1 MGADDRKF
9 SGPYKGVVESNVDPY
24 NAGRLLVSVQDVL
37 GGDTCIWAEPA
48 TPLAGL
54 ASGQYSVPL
63 KGSGVWVQFINGD
76 LDRAVWTGFWRG
88 GAGEVPNA
96 AKAAPPGTP
105 QIVFGTPGQNFLLIS
120 DMPGPQGGIMLQLH
134 GPAGPYIKVYE
145 GGIEIAAS
153 TGGPMIKVTPAGI
166 DLGNGALFI
175 TPGP

>member
-9 SGPYKGVVESNVDPY
+9 SGPYKGVVVSNVDPY
-24 NAGRLLVSVQDVL
+24 SYGRLLVRVEDVL
-37 GGDTCIWAEPA
+37 GADPCIWAEPA

-63 KGSGVWVQFINGD
+63 VGSGVWVQFVNGD
-76 LDRAVWTGFWRG
+76 LDRAQYTGFWLG
-88 GAGEVPNA
+88 GAGDVPAA

-134 GPAGPYIKVYE
+134 GPAGPYIKVTE
-145 GGIEIAAS
+145 TGIEIAAS
-153 TGGPMIKVTPAGI
+153 VGGPAIRVTSAGI
-166 DLGNGALFI
+166 DLGNGALTI
-175 TPGP
+175 TGG